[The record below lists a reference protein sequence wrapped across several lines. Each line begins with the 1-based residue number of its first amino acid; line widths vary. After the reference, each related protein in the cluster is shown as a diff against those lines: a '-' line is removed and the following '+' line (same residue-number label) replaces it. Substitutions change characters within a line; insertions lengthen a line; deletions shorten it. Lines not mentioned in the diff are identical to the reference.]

1 MADVE
6 IPFTNGQ
13 PNGSQSQNTPAYLI
27 TNNGETN
34 QQQQQQNGSG
44 GGVQMD
50 DYDDGNS
57 TARLFERTRIQVL
70 AVERELVQKKTFTKW
85 INSHLIRS
93 GYSNQYRVS
102 DLYIDLRDGRVLLR
116 LLEILSSER
125 LPRPTRGKM
134 RIHCLENVDKALL
147 FLQEQHVHLEN
158 IGAHDIVDGNGS
170 LTLGLI
176 WTIILR
182 FQIQIIDEE
191 YLRRTEIPS
200 QFAHKAGG
208 SSTFSTTN
216 GSMGGIGIDSGSG
229 IRIPVSVAG
238 SGTGTD
244 SPFTNANI
252 NGQQVGGQHI
262 GQQLYEQKEKR
273 SAKDALLLWC
283 QIKTA
288 DYQNVNVR
296 NFTTSWRDGLAFNAL
311 IHKHRPD
318 LVNMQQLNK
327 NNAAA
332 NLNNAFTI
340 ADRKLGISRLL
351 EPEDVNVENPDEKII
366 MTYVVA
372 YYHYFSKMKD
382 DQVQS
387 KRIAKV
393 VGSAIQIDNDIKDY
407 ENKTS
412 TLLEWIQQTITQLSE
427 RQFNNSLHGVQ
438 QQLTAFNQYLINE
451 KSVKFDEKGALEV
464 LLFTIQSK
472 IRAQNQRP
480 YLPKEG
486 KLISDI
492 NRAWA
497 ELEKAEHE
505 RELALRE
512 ELVRQEN
519 LEQLATKFNKKA
531 TMREKWLNDSQ
542 KLVISD
548 QFGFDLESVE
558 AAFKKQ
564 EAIQTDIGAFEERV
578 RNVID
583 IAKVLEKENYHDIQ
597 SINSRKRNVYMLW
610 NYLLELVKSR
620 RQRLES
626 CYALQKIFQE
636 MQQLQDYQEDLSKL
650 LQIDNYGKHLISVQ
664 DLLQRHKLI
673 EADILLV
680 GEKVDRVCNEAQAFS
695 EQSKSEEN
703 AREGADIH
711 IKSDPNNDAAVIS
724 NRIARLQESN
734 QKVNELSKA
743 REARLNE
750 ALKFWQF
757 MEDMAEEELW
767 INEKVQ
773 QLNVPDQSDVEQRQ
787 KTFSLK
793 PHIVE
798 DEMNA
803 HKNSQYDSIAANGRK
818 LIEDANYKHEEVS
831 ERLAAI
837 EEKWESLANLVTL
850 KKKRLQDLNETKQFF
865 MDCEDVDSYLF
876 ELSRMLTQSASDDH
890 DLGKDEI
897 TVLNLLKKH
906 KDLEEEFHKYKQ
918 IVQNVHEQAAN
929 LQGLKQMELDGD
941 STDKRLF
948 AILDQV
954 QQRLNAL
961 DRRYTELDDMFKLR
975 KHKLNEQL
983 SYLRLQ
989 NDADN
994 VEAWIDE
1001 KERFLTTLDPTAV
1014 KDIEALEVIKHRFD
1028 GFEREMNSNAPK
1040 VAVVNQLARQLVSS
1054 QQAKKDITASNQQL
1068 NNESLVE
1075 EAIDGPTSGDLS
1087 ANQQIQERIN
1097 KLNNKWSNLRNI
1109 VDKKRDDLNSTFGV
1123 QTFHIES
1130 QETISWIQDKI
1141 RVVQSTEKLGNDL
1154 SGVMQMQRRLSG
1166 LERDM
1171 AAIISKK
1178 EQLEKQAQS
1187 LEKDHPAESAEIRSR
1202 LEEITGVW
1210 MDLKELLNKRE
1221 ETMGE
1226 AAELQKFLRD
1236 LDHFSVWLTRTQ
1248 TAVASSETP
1257 QSLVEAEQMLNQHQ
1271 TIKEEIDRYVPD
1283 YSRMKEY
1290 GDRVCNNADA
1300 SDPQYLFLRERLNA
1314 LDQGWNKLDQ
1324 MWRHRQLTLSEDLN
1338 LEIFKR
1344 DAKQA
1349 EQLLVNQEYYL
1360 KQMHAAQSLEEAE
1373 QMLRKHQDFI
1383 TSSRANKDKIDG
1395 VSQSAKSLSEDMHR
1409 DTNVILDKA
1418 GDIKKRFA
1426 ENEKNSHVALQRLKD
1441 SVKYYQFLQDCD
1453 ELKEW
1458 LELKQI
1464 QAQDESYRDTKNIHM
1479 KYLRHKGFESEVQ
1492 ANRNRLEEL
1501 EKQADT
1507 LFGGAGDES
1516 TTLGD
1521 LPEFSESSGG
1531 VDVNEREKIREEM
1544 ARKIGELGKQW
1555 DELQETTKQKGE
1567 KLFDA
1572 NRGILFE
1579 QSVDS
1584 IDIWIKEMERHIQFT
1599 CQKPG
1604 TADEGAVSGGNM
1616 DLTTTNLL
1624 LDKQR
1629 EIEAQIAARQKQVDE
1644 LKQQALL
1651 LKESEPEK
1659 AADIDS
1665 KRGEIEERF
1674 EQIMQPLED
1683 KKKQLQ
1689 QQKRMFQFI
1698 RDCDDEELWIEE
1710 KLRMAQSP
1718 DVGNSLVQVNM
1729 LQRKNDT
1736 LQKEVDNHDQR
1747 IQQVCQDGEKMIT
1760 EGHERGEEFQDKI
1773 AKLLANWQN
1782 LKQAI
1787 DERRQRLDDSQKVQ
1801 QYLFD
1806 CGEAEAWMGE
1816 QELYMMSDAGGT
1828 APLLPDG
1835 VEAETQAQQQDRG
1848 ERDSSANKWCKDE
1861 QNAHNQLKKH
1871 AQLESEVEDHAA
1883 RISELGDTCRQ
1894 LSANAQTIINEDG
1907 TESRVLISGHLADSL
1922 SKRQMQID
1930 KLYAGLKDLAQERRL
1945 RLEET
1950 VKLFML
1956 HRDIDDLE
1964 QWIADKVIIADSNE
1978 LGQDFEHVELLKER
1992 FQQFAADTQQ
2002 IGQERVNSVSQI
2014 ANVLI
2019 DAGHADSSII
2029 AQWNENLNSAWEDLL
2044 ELIRTRTQ
2052 MLQSSWEL
2060 QKFFSD
2066 CKEVLTHID
2075 EKKKS
2080 IPDEFGRDAQTV
2092 AQLQRRHATFE
2103 ENDLIT
2109 LGGKVAQVQEE
2120 AAKLHNLYA
2129 GERAR
2134 EIRDKEQQVLAEW
2147 QNLQAMTNIRKHQLT
2162 DMNDLY
2168 RFFNMSRDLMMWM
2181 ETQMR
2186 QMRNDDKPR
2195 DVSGVELLI
2204 NNHQSLKAEIDA
2216 RVENFTICLNL
2227 GKDLCNRR
2235 HPRANEVKDKCVQLC
2250 MQRDRISDEWTN
2262 RWELLQLML
2271 EVYQFARDAAVAE
2284 QWLVAQEPYLL
2295 NEDLGETLDQV
2306 EQLIKK
2312 HETFEKSIHAQEERF
2327 NALRKLTTLELK
2339 GQKGGSVV
2347 ATSESESGDK
2357 VDTAVQARAKK
2368 TSVEPSNLEKSR
2380 MSLYLEEFKT
2390 VEERE
2395 KDLETVRQQEA
2406 AIKDAAEQ
2414 VKHEQELREQEAA
2427 RKREADVIDVTKA
2440 LAAAGASTLQST
2452 NNRNADRDE
2461 TRIEGQLYRKHEWES
2476 VNKKASKRSWEKFY
2490 VVINASNRYEFFS
2503 DLKHLK
2509 SNKPTESLSLVGASV
2524 EPAVDYKKK
2533 EHVFRLKLNNGGQYL
2548 FRCKDDE
2555 EMQTWIRQTQ
2565 AAIAGAKD
2573 QGSSLDISK
2582 TKSLPPQNK
2591 QSTSGQGGVSGSLR
2605 RDFFKKDK

>member
-6 IPFTNGQ
+6 VPFTNG
-13 PNGSQSQNTPAYLI
+13 NSNSQNI
-27 TNNGETN
+27 TSATAAVSSPQSVGYN
-34 QQQQQQNGSG
+34 
-44 GGVQMD
+44 D
-50 DYDDGNS
+50 DFDDGNS

-70 AVERELVQKKTFTKW
+70 AVEREMVQKKTFTKW
-85 INSHLIRS
+85 INSHLIHAGCS
-93 GYSNQYRVS
+93 HQHKVQ

-200 QFAHKAGG
+200 KIGINGSSNVSTHTGG
-208 SSTFSTTN
+208 SNAN
-216 GSMGGIGIDSGSG
+216 GSQTAIG
-229 IRIPVSVAG
+229 A
-238 SGTGTD
+238 D
-244 SPFTNANI
+244 SPFQT
-252 NGQQVGGQHI
+252 
-262 GQQLYEQKEKR
+262 GQQLYETKEKR

-318 LVNMQQLNK
+318 LINFQQLNK
-327 NNAAA
+327 SNAAH

-340 ADRKLGISRLL
+340 AERKLGISRLL
-351 EPEDVNVENPDEKII
+351 EPEDVNVESPDEKII

-372 YYHYFSKMKD
+372 FYHYFSKMKD
-382 DQVQS
+382 DQVQG

-393 VGSAIQIDNDIKDY
+393 VGSAIQIDNDIKLY
-407 ENKTS
+407 ESLTS
-412 TLLEWIQQTITQLSE
+412 QLLDWIRTTIDQLSD

-451 KSVKFDEKGALEV
+451 KGVKFDEKGNLEV

-497 ELEKAEHE
+497 QLEKAEHE

-583 IAKVLEKENYHDIQ
+583 IAKVLEKENYHDIER
-597 SINSRKRNVYMLW
+597 INSRKRNVYMLW

-626 CYALQKIFQE
+626 CYALQKILQE
-636 MQQLQDYQEDLSKL
+636 MQQLHDYLSDLSKL
-650 LQIDNYGKHLISVQ
+650 LQLDNYGKHLISVQ

-673 EADILLV
+673 DADIVLI
-680 GEKVDRVCNEAQAFS
+680 GEKVERVAQEASAFQSTTDDQADSLAITERIQQLQEINEQVASLSKQR
-695 EQSKSEEN
+695 QSK
-703 AREGADIH
+703 
-711 IKSDPNNDAAVIS
+711 
-724 NRIARLQESN
+724 
-734 QKVNELSKA
+734 
-743 REARLNE
+743 LNE
-750 ALKFWQF
+750 AFKFWQL
-757 MEDMAEEELW
+757 MEDVAEEELW

-773 QLNVPDQSDVEQRQ
+773 QLNVPDQKSNEPHV
-787 KTFSLK
+787 FSLK
-793 PHIVE
+793 PQVVE
-798 DEMNA
+798 DEMTA
-803 HKNSQYDSIAANGRK
+803 HRNLQYERLTHDAHT
-818 LIEDANYKHEEVS
+818 LIEAKNYSHEEIS
-831 ERLAAI
+831 ERMAYI
-837 EEKWESLANLVTL
+837 ENKWHMLTNLVGN
-850 KKKRLQDLNETKQFF
+850 KKKRLQDLNESKHFF

-876 ELSRMLTQSASDDH
+876 ELSRMLTQSACDDRS
-890 DLGKDEI
+890 LGKDEI

-906 KDLEEEFHKYKQ
+906 KDLEDEFNSYKQ
-918 IVQNVHEQAAN
+918 IVHNVHEQAAN
-929 LQGLKQMELDGD
+929 LPGLKRHELTESGD
-941 STDKRLF
+941 DDDNENEKRMAAL
-948 AILDQV
+948 LDQV
-954 QQRLNAL
+954 QQRLRAL
-961 DRRYTELDDMFKLR
+961 DRRYAELADMFKMR
-975 KHKLNEQL
+975 KQKLNDQL
-983 SYLRLQ
+983 SFIRLQ

-994 VEAWIDE
+994 VEEWIDE
-1001 KERFLTTLDPTAV
+1001 KERFLATLDPTIV

-1040 VAVVNQLARQLVSS
+1040 VAVVNQLARQLVSAQNKS
-1054 QQAKKDITASNQQL
+1054 VTASTQQL
-1068 NNESLVE
+1068 NANVDDS
-1075 EAIDGPTSGDLS
+1075 IDGPVSAASNDLS
-1087 ANQQIQERIN
+1087 GNQQIQERVN
-1097 KLNNKWSNLRNI
+1097 QLNTKWSNLRNI

-1141 RVVQSTEKLGNDL
+1141 RVVQSTEKFGNDL

-1178 EQLEKQAQS
+1178 DQLEKQAHA
-1187 LEKDHPAESAEIRSR
+1187 LEKDHPQESKEIRDR
-1202 LEEITGVW
+1202 IDEITGVW

-1221 ETMGE
+1221 ESMGE

-1290 GDRVCNNADA
+1290 GDRVCANADA
-1300 SDPQYLFLRERLNA
+1300 ADPQYLFLRERLNG

-1324 MWRHRQLTLSEDLN
+1324 MWRHRQLALSEDLN

-1344 DAKQA
+1344 DVKQA
-1349 EQLLVNQEYYL
+1349 EQLLLNQEYYL
-1360 KQMHAAQSLEEAE
+1360 KQIQQAKSLEEAE

-1395 VSQSAKSLSEDMHR
+1395 VSQSAKSLSEDNHR
-1409 DTNVILDKA
+1409 DTPLIQSKA
-1418 GDIKKRFA
+1418 SDIKQRFA
-1426 ENEKNSHVALQRLKD
+1426 DNEKRSVAVLNRLRD
-1441 SVKYYQFLQDCD
+1441 SCKYYQFLQDCD

-1458 LELKQI
+1458 LECKQI
-1464 QAQDESYRDTKNIHM
+1464 QAHDESYRDTKNIHM
-1479 KYLRHKGFESEVQ
+1479 KYLRHKGFESEIQ
-1492 ANRNRLEEL
+1492 ANRDRLDKL
-1501 EKQADT
+1501 DQQAAN
-1507 LFGGAGDES
+1507 LFTQDEVVDGQDDQIDQQLRDQIKS
-1516 TTLGD
+1516 EMSSRIND
-1521 LPEFSESSGG
+1521 LN
-1531 VDVNEREKIREEM
+1531 V
-1544 ARKIGELGKQW
+1544 QW
-1555 DELQETTKQKGE
+1555 DDLQETTKQKGE

-1584 IDIWIKEMERHIQFT
+1584 IDIWIKEMEKHIQYT
-1599 CQKPG
+1599 TQR
-1604 TADEGAVSGGNM
+1604 TAPTGDAVDSS

-1624 LDKQR
+1624 LAKQR
-1629 EIEAQIAARQKQVDE
+1629 DIEDQLLTRQKQVEE
-1644 LKQQALL
+1644 LKQQAAI
-1651 LKESEPEK
+1651 LKETEPDK
-1659 AADIDS
+1659 AHDIDI
-1665 KRGEIEERF
+1665 RRQQIEERF
-1674 EQIMQPLED
+1674 VQIVQPLEE

-1689 QQKRMFQFI
+1689 QQKRMFQFL
-1698 RDCDDEELWIEE
+1698 RDCDDELLWIEE
-1710 KLRMAQSP
+1710 KMRQASSS

-1729 LQRKNDT
+1729 FERKNDT

-1747 IQQVCQDGEKMIT
+1747 IQQVCQDGENMIG
-1760 EGHERGEEFQDKI
+1760 EGHQRTEEFQQLI
-1773 AKLLANWQN
+1773 ASLLAHWQN

-1787 DERRQRLDDSQKVQ
+1787 DERRQRLQDSQRVQ

-1816 QELYMMSDAGGT
+1816 QELYMMSDSSCTA
-1828 APLLPDG
+1828 APLLPEG
-1835 VEAETQAQQQDRG
+1835 VQPEQPSQADISKQD
-1848 ERDSSANKWCKDE
+1848 STSNSNKWCKDE
-1861 QNAHNQLKKH
+1861 QNAQNQLKKH
-1871 AQLESEVEDHAA
+1871 MQLESEVEDHAV
-1883 RISELGDTCRQ
+1883 RISQLGEQCRQ
-1894 LSANAQTIINEDG
+1894 LCSTARNQINEVDG
-1907 TESRVLISGHLADSL
+1907 SESLTLISGHLVDTL

-1930 KLYAGLKDLAQERRL
+1930 KLYAGLKDLAYERRL

-1964 QWIADKVIIADSNE
+1964 QWIADKVITADSNE

-1992 FQQFAADTQQ
+1992 FHQFAADTQQ
-2002 IGQERVNSVSQI
+2002 IGQERVNLVSQI

-2019 DAGHADSSII
+2019 DAGHADASII

-2066 CKEVLTHID
+2066 CKEVLAHID
-2075 EKKKS
+2075 EKKKC
-2080 IPDEFGRDAQTV
+2080 IPDEAGRDAQSV
-2092 AQLQRRHATFE
+2092 AQMQRRHATFE

-2109 LGGKVAQVQEE
+2109 LGGKVSQIQEE
-2120 AAKLHNLYA
+2120 AGKLHNLYA
-2129 GERAR
+2129 GDKAK
-2134 EIRDKEQQVLAEW
+2134 EIRDRELEVLNEW
-2147 QNLQAMTNIRKHQLT
+2147 HNLQGLVDIRKRQLV

-2168 RFFNMSRDLMMWM
+2168 KFFNMSRDLMMWM

-2186 QMRNDDKPR
+2186 QMRNEDKPR

-2216 RVENFTICLNL
+2216 RAENFTICLNL
-2227 GKDLCNRR
+2227 GKDLVNRH

-2250 MQRDRISDEWTN
+2250 MQRDRISDQWRD

-2284 QWLVAQEPYLL
+2284 QWLIAQEPYLL

-2339 GQKGGSVV
+2339 QGRVGGSG
-2347 ATSESESGDK
+2347 TKETGDNEQEDK
-2357 VDTAVQARAKK
+2357 VAADDEVTCVKQRQKPADKK
-2368 TSVEPSNLEKSR
+2368 NLENSR
-2380 MSLYLEEFKT
+2380 LSLYLEEFKT
-2390 VEERE
+2390 IEERE
-2395 KDLETVRQQEA
+2395 KDLETIRQQEQQ
-2406 AIKDAAEQ
+2406 IKEAAER
-2414 VKHEQELREQEAA
+2414 VKREQELQDQQ
-2427 RKREADVIDVTKA
+2427 READLIHVTKA
-2440 LAAAGASTLQST
+2440 LASVGASTIATGSHLSAGSPSAQ
-2452 NNRNADRDE
+2452 RRDDGRE
-2461 TRIEGQLYRKHEWES
+2461 EIRHEGILYRKHEWES
-2476 VNKKASKRSWEKFY
+2476 VNRKASNRSWDKVY
-2490 VVINASNRYEFFS
+2490 CVINSSNRYEFYK
-2503 DLKHLK
+2503 DQKHFK
-2509 SNKPTESLSLVGASV
+2509 NNKPLESLSLVGGSV

-2533 EHVFRLKLNNGGQYL
+2533 EHVLRLKLNNGGQYL
-2548 FRCKDDE
+2548 FRAKDDE
-2555 EMQTWIRQTQ
+2555 EMQTWISRTQTAIQ
-2565 AAIAGAKD
+2565 AANSS
-2573 QGSSLDISK
+2573 GSTIDISK
-2582 TKSLPPQNK
+2582 TKSLPPQSK
-2591 QSTSGQGGVSGSLR
+2591 QSTSGPGGVSGSLR
-2605 RDFFKKDK
+2605 RDFFKK

>member
-1 MADVE
+1 MAEVE
-6 IPFTNGQ
+6 VPFTNT
-13 PNGSQSQNTPAYLI
+13 NGSGQTGTSNNTPAYLI
-27 TNNGETN
+27 SSPNGPNGHPQNQVVINN
-34 QQQQQQNGSG
+34 SG
-44 GGVQMD
+44 GGVQND
-50 DYDDGNS
+50 DFDDGNS

-93 GYSNQYRVS
+93 GFHQHKVS

-200 QFAHKAGG
+200 KFANRNG
-208 SSTFSTTN
+208 SSILN
-216 GSMGGIGIDSGSG
+216 GSGSG
-229 IRIPVSVAG
+229 IGITPGISQ
-238 SGTGTD
+238 GTD
-244 SPFTNANI
+244 SPFST
-252 NGQQVGGQHI
+252 
-262 GQQLYEQKEKR
+262 GQQLYETKEKR

-318 LVNMQQLNK
+318 LINYQQLSK
-327 NNAAA
+327 SNAAH
-332 NLNNAFTI
+332 NLNNAFTV
-340 ADRKLGISRLL
+340 ADRKLGISRIL
-351 EPEDVNVENPDEKII
+351 EPEDVNMETPDEKII

-372 YYHYFSKMKD
+372 FYHYFSKMKD

-393 VGSAIQIDNDIKDY
+393 VGSAIQIDKDIKQY
-407 ENKTS
+407 ESLTS
-412 TLLEWIQQTITQLSE
+412 TLFEWIRTTIEQLSD

-451 KSVKFDEKGALEV
+451 KGVKFDEKGNLEV
-464 LLFTIQSK
+464 LLFSIQSK

-519 LEQLATKFNKKA
+519 LEQLAAKFNKKA

-583 IAKVLEKENYHDIQ
+583 IAKVLEKENYHDIE
-597 SINSRKRNVYMLW
+597 SINARKRNVYMLW

-626 CYALQKIFQE
+626 CYSLQKIFQE
-636 MQQLQDYQEDLSKL
+636 MQQLSDYLQDLSQL
-650 LQIDNYGKHLISVQ
+650 LQMENYGKHLMGVQ

-673 EADILLV
+673 DADILLI
-680 GEKVDRVCNEAQAFS
+680 GEKVQRVSTEASAHCSARS
-695 EQSKSEEN
+695 ESDKSADAHLKSNPEN
-703 AREGADIH
+703 D
-711 IKSDPNNDAAVIS
+711 STVIS
-724 NRIARLQESN
+724 ERIRHLHEI
-734 QKVNELSKA
+734 NEQVIQLSKQ
-743 REARLNE
+743 REVKLNE
-750 ALKFWQF
+750 ALRFWQF

-803 HKNSQYDSIAANGRK
+803 HRNLQYECVAKQGRQ
-818 LIEDANYKHEEVS
+818 LIEDKNYGHEEIS
-831 ERLAAI
+831 ERLACI
-837 EEKWESLANLVTL
+837 DEKWAALASLVSA
-850 KKKRLQDLNETKQFF
+850 KKKHLQDLNETKQFF

-876 ELSRMLTQSASDDH
+876 ELSRMLTQSASDDYN
-890 DLGKDEI
+890 LGKDEI

-906 KDLEEEFHKYKQ
+906 KDLEEDFNKYKL

-929 LQGLKQMELDGD
+929 LPGLKQMELGD
-941 STDKRLF
+941 DHDESEENKKRL
-948 AILDQV
+948 AGVLEQV
-954 QQRLNAL
+954 QQRLKAL
-961 DRRYTELDDMFKLR
+961 DRRYTELADMFKLR
-975 KHKLNEQL
+975 KQKLHEQL
-983 SYLRLQ
+983 NYLRLQ

-994 VEAWIDE
+994 VEAWVDE
-1001 KERFLTTLDPTAV
+1001 KERFLATLDPTTV
-1014 KDIEALEVIKHRFD
+1014 TDIEALEVIKHRFD

-1054 QQAKKDITASNQQL
+1054 QQKQPTDSLSASTQQL
-1068 NNESLVE
+1068 NVDDS
-1075 EAIDGPTSGDLS
+1075 IDGASASVCDLS
-1087 ANQQIQERIN
+1087 GNQIIQERIN
-1097 KLNNKWSNLRNI
+1097 QLNTKWSNLRNV

-1171 AAIISKK
+1171 AAIMAKK
-1178 EQLEKQAQS
+1178 DQLEKQAQS
-1187 LEKDHPAESAEIRSR
+1187 LEKDHPQESADIKSR
-1202 LEEITGVW
+1202 LDEITGVW
-1210 MDLKELLNKRE
+1210 LDLKELLNKRE

-1248 TAVASSETP
+1248 TAVASSDAP

-1283 YSRMKEY
+1283 YSRMKVY

-1360 KQMHAAQSLEEAE
+1360 KQIQPAKSLEEAE

-1409 DTNVILDKA
+1409 DTNVILDRAK
-1418 GDIKKRFA
+1418 DIKKRFN
-1426 ENEKNSHVALQRLKD
+1426 ENEKRSVVVLNRLRD

-1458 LELKQI
+1458 LEFKQI
-1464 QAQDESYRDTKNIHM
+1464 QAHDESYRDTKNIHM
-1479 KYLRHKGFESEVQ
+1479 KYLRHKGFESEIQ

-1501 EKQADT
+1501 EKQAEN
-1507 LFGGAGDES
+1507 LFKHEKADES
-1516 TTLGD
+1516 TASMEDQESSSPEVDDASVEIDHQLRDQIVQEMNKRIGD
-1521 LPEFSESSGG
+1521 L
-1531 VDVNEREKIREEM
+1531 NN
-1544 ARKIGELGKQW
+1544 QW
-1555 DELQETTKQKGE
+1555 DDLQVTTKQKGE

-1599 CQKPG
+1599 TQKPG
-1604 TADEGAVSGGNM
+1604 QPDADGAAPSGANM

-1629 EIEAQIAARQKQVDE
+1629 DIEAQLLARQKQVEE
-1644 LKQQALL
+1644 LKQQAAL
-1651 LKESEPEK
+1651 LKETEPEK
-1659 AADIDS
+1659 AQDIDT

-1674 EQIMQPLED
+1674 TQIVQPLEE

-1689 QQKRMFQFI
+1689 QQKRMFQFL
-1698 RDCDDEELWIEE
+1698 RDCDDELLWIEE
-1710 KLRMAQSP
+1710 KMRMAQSP

-1729 LQRKNDT
+1729 MQRKNDT

-1747 IQQVCQDGEKMIT
+1747 IQQVCQDGENMIQ
-1760 EGHERGEEFQDKI
+1760 EGHERTEEFQNLI
-1773 AKLLANWQN
+1773 ASLLAEWQN

-1787 DERRQRLDDSQKVQ
+1787 DERRQRLADSQRVQ

-1816 QELYMMSDAGGT
+1816 QELYMMSDAGST
-1828 APLLPDG
+1828 APLLPEG
-1835 VEAETQAQQQDRG
+1835 AHEEEHQQQQAPAESR
-1848 ERDSSANKWCKDE
+1848 ETSTSKWCKDE
-1861 QNAHNQLKKH
+1861 QNAQNQLKKH
-1871 AQLESEVEDHAA
+1871 TQLESEVEDHAA
-1883 RISELGDTCRQ
+1883 RISVLGDTCRQ
-1894 LSANAQTIINEDG
+1894 LLNSAKPQINEDG
-1907 TESRVLISGHLADSL
+1907 TETNVLISGHLADSL

-1964 QWIADKVIIADSNE
+1964 QWIADKVIVADSNE

-1992 FQQFAADTQQ
+1992 FHQFAMDTQQ
-2002 IGQERVNSVSQI
+2002 IGQERVNHVSEI

-2066 CKEVLTHID
+2066 CKEVLSHID
-2075 EKKKS
+2075 EKKKC
-2080 IPDEFGRDAQTV
+2080 IPDEVGRDAQTV

-2109 LGGKVAQVQEE
+2109 LGGKVQQIQEE
-2120 AAKLHNLYA
+2120 ANKLHNLYA
-2129 GERAR
+2129 GERAK
-2134 EIRDKEQQVLAEW
+2134 EIKDKELQVLSEW
-2147 QNLQAMTNIRKHQLT
+2147 DNLQAVTNARNRQLT

-2168 RFFNMSRDLMMWM
+2168 KFFNMSRDLMMWM

-2227 GKDLCNRR
+2227 GKDLCQRR
-2235 HPRANEVKDKCVQLC
+2235 HPRSNEVKDKCVQLC
-2250 MQRDRISDEWTN
+2250 MERDRIADEWTN
-2262 RWELLQLML
+2262 RWDLLQLML

-2284 QWLVAQEPYLL
+2284 QWLIAQEPYLL

-2312 HETFEKSIHAQEERF
+2312 HETFEKSINAQEERF
-2327 NALRKLTTLELK
+2327 NALKKLTTLELK
-2339 GQKGGSVV
+2339 EGHSHSV
-2347 ATSESESGDK
+2347 GK
-2357 VDTAVQARAKK
+2357 VEEAAEEKDTVSAVVQRPKK
-2368 TSVEPSNLEKSR
+2368 QDTSNLERSR

-2390 VEERE
+2390 IEERE
-2395 KDLETVRQQEA
+2395 KDLETIRQQEKL
-2406 AIKDAAEQ
+2406 IKDAADL
-2414 VKHEQELREQEAA
+2414 VKHEQELREQQAL
-2427 RKREADVIDVTKA
+2427 RQREADVLDVTKA
-2440 LAAAGASTLQST
+2440 LASVGASTIQSQGSPST
-2452 NNRNADRDE
+2452 QRKEESRE
-2461 TRIEGQLYRKHEWES
+2461 EIRYEGVLSRKHEWES
-2476 VNKKASKRSWEKFY
+2476 VNRKASNRSWDKIY
-2490 VVINASNRYEFFS
+2490 VIINSSNRYEFYK
-2503 DLKHLK
+2503 DQKHFK
-2509 SNKPTESLSLVGASV
+2509 NNKPVESLSLIGAKV

-2548 FRCKDDE
+2548 FRAKDDD
-2555 EMQTWIRQTQ
+2555 EMQTWISRTLL
-2565 AAIAGAKD
+2565 AIQSANTS
-2573 QGSSLDISK
+2573 GSSLDISK
-2582 TKSLPPQNK
+2582 TKSLPPQSK
-2591 QSTSGQGGVSGSLR
+2591 QSSSGPGGVSGSLR
-2605 RDFFKKDK
+2605 REFFKK